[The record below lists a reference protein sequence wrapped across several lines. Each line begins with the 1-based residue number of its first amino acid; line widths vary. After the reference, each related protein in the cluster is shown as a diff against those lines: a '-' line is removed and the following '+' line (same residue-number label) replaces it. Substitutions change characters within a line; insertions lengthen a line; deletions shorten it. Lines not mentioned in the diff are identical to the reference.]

1 MKCSALLASALFS
14 LAAVAQPTNGFPASS
29 TVATAQ
35 DLNAHLSGKT
45 FRAVY
50 ADGTRVQSRFAA
62 DGSLS
67 ASAPGFSDS
76 GQWRAEDGRVCG
88 SLRTSG
94 EFCNE
99 ARFDA
104 GTLYLRRMN
113 GEVVRYTPN

>member
-1 MKCSALLASALFS
+1 MKFSALLATAVFSLSAL
-14 LAAVAQPTNGFPASS
+14 AQPTNGFPTSS

-50 ADGTRVQSRFAA
+50 ADGTRVQSRFGA
-62 DGSLS
+62 DGSLF

-76 GQWRAEDGRVCG
+76 GQWRAEDGRLCG
-88 SLRTSG
+88 SLRKSG

-104 GTLYLRRMN
+104 GALYLRRMN
-113 GEVVRYTPN
+113 GEVVRYTPD